1 MNILLAVDGSKHS
14 EAAIEMLSKFNLSEQ
29 YQIEVI
35 TVIDMSFSMTLD
47 IYAGYIPSSTEIEK
61 TVRENAETVL
71 EKSVQQ
77 IKKLFPDLSLSI
89 NTRILV
95 GSPESRIVET
105 AEELKT
111 DVIIV
116 GSHGYNRWERLLL
129 GSVSN
134 SVVHHAHC
142 SVFIVR
148 NETKNK
154 DKK

>member
-14 EAAIEMLSKFNLSEQ
+14 EAAIDVLSKFNLSAEDR
-29 YQIEVI
+29 IEVV
-35 TVIDMSFSMTLD
+35 TVIDMAFSMTLD

-61 TVRENAETVL
+61 TARENAEKVL
-71 EKSVQQ
+71 EQTCKKIKNYFSENEISVTT
-77 IKKLFPDLSLSI
+77 K
-89 NTRILV
+89 ILV

-105 AEELKT
+105 AEELHS
-111 DVIIV
+111 DIIIV

-134 SVVHHAHC
+134 SVAHHAPC

-148 NETKNK
+148 SQ
-154 DKK
+154 KKKHE